1 MAKNNVGVWPKNT
14 IAGYMAEHQECSSN
28 AQRAF
33 DILGQRV
40 DNLVYDEGVCTFKG
54 DPYVIDAIFGSPDT
68 TGIEIATA
76 IKVLN
81 PVVKPAE
88 SDGWVKLSCYD
99 VINPFQIPAIHH
111 VKMVGRLWTI
121 KDMTFRSFSRMKY
134 SLQLLLKSQMSF
146 SFTSGKNNNC

>member
-1 MAKNNVGVWPKNT
+1 MAKSNVGVWPKNT

-81 PVVKPAE
+81 PVVKSAE

-99 VINPFQIPAIHH
+99 VINPFQIPTIRQVNNGWDLMDDEGYDLSFKFEDERFVTVI
-111 VKMVGRLWTI
+111 VK
-121 KDMTFRSFSRMKY
+121 KPDE
-134 SLQLLLKSQMSF
+134 LQLYFWK
-146 SFTSGKNNNC
+146 K

>member
-1 MAKNNVGVWPKNT
+1 MAKSNVGVWPKNT

-99 VINPFQIPAIHH
+99 VINPFLIPTIRQVNNGWDLMDDEGYDLSFKFEDERFLTVI
-111 VKMVGRLWTI
+111 VK
-121 KDMTFRSFSRMKY
+121 KPDE
-134 SLQLLLKSQMSF
+134 LQLYFWK
-146 SFTSGKNNNC
+146 K

>member
-1 MAKNNVGVWPKNT
+1 MVKNNVGVWPKNT

-99 VINPFQIPAIHH
+99 VINPFQIPTIRQVNNGWDLMDDEGYDLSFKFEDERFLTVI
-111 VKMVGRLWTI
+111 VK
-121 KDMTFRSFSRMKY
+121 KPDE
-134 SLQLLLKSQMSF
+134 LQLYFWK
-146 SFTSGKNNNC
+146 K

>member
-99 VINPFQIPAIHH
+99 VINPFQIPTIRQVNNGWDLMDDEGYDLSFKFEDERFLTVI
-111 VKMVGRLWTI
+111 VK
-121 KDMTFRSFSRMKY
+121 KPDE
-134 SLQLLLKSQMSF
+134 LQLYFWK
-146 SFTSGKNNNC
+146 K

>member
-99 VINPFQIPAIHH
+99 VINPFQIPTIRQVNTGWDLMDDEGYDLSFKFEDERFLTVI
-111 VKMVGRLWTI
+111 VK
-121 KDMTFRSFSRMKY
+121 KPDE
-134 SLQLLLKSQMSF
+134 LQLYFWK
-146 SFTSGKNNNC
+146 K